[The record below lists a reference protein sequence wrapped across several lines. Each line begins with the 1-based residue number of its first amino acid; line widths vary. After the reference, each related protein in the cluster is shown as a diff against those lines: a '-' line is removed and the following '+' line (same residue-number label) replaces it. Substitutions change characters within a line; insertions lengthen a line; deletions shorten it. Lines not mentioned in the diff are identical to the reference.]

1 MPAWRALA
9 EQAQLSDLLRT
20 EGCMYF
26 YREKMPSKSGE
37 WGLVCETNWG
47 VRQEWLTRAEVA
59 ILEPGLPPTAGG
71 LYFKDAA
78 HIVDPAVLTS
88 RLAAAAQSN
97 GASFQRARVQRLEPL
112 NRGQI
117 RLACDDRIVEAR
129 FVVIAAGA
137 WSRPLARQVGGNI
150 LSIRNAATMSNLPWT
165 LFRSGGPSARLI
177 LAFISRRWKVV
188 CGSRDRSS
196 LAGSPRR

>member
-1 MPAWRALA
+1 MNRRLAAVGCPDPAR
-9 EQAQLSDLLRT
+9 
-20 EGCMYF
+20 
-26 YREKMPSKSGE
+26 PSAI
-37 WGLVCETNWG
+37 
-47 VRQEWLTRAEVA
+47 RAEVRS
-59 ILEPGLPPTAGG
+59 LSGWPPRPRFSPGCRASYGSACQPPRAVTATGG
-71 LYFKDAA
+71 LVESGDASGCSS
-78 HIVDPAVLTS
+78 VKRRFV
-88 RLAAAAQSN
+88 
-97 GASFQRARVQRLEPL
+97 RVQRLEPL

-117 RLACDDRIVEAR
+117 RLTCDDRIVEAR

-137 WSRPLARQVGGNI
+137 WSRPLARQVGDNI